1 VQENAQ
7 PTRASLLLRLRD
19 ADDERAWQDF
29 VEIYTPLIFRYCHG
43 RGLQEGDAAD
53 VAQETMRA
61 VAKAI
66 GKFDYDPQR
75 GKFRNWLLTVAQ
87 SKLHNFLARQERQ
100 PALAGETTLQRHLES
115 APSHVDESNWEADYY
130 RAIFNWAAGRIRG
143 EFQESTWQ
151 AFWRTTIEERDGKEV
166 AESLG
171 MSVGAV
177 YVAKSRVIARLKEEI
192 QGVDAKSVIPPDF
205 FV

>member
-87 SKLHNFLARQERQ
+87 SKLHNFLAHQERQ

-115 APSHVDESNWEADYY
+115 SSSGVGESAWEADYY
-130 RAIFNWAAGRIRG
+130 RTIFNWAAGRIRG

-151 AFWRTTIEERDGKEV
+151 AFWQTVCEERDGMAV
-166 AESLG
+166 AQRLG

-177 YVAKSRVIARLKEEI
+177 YIAKSRVLARLRERIRAIDKEAHEKLA
-192 QGVDAKSVIPPDF
+192 D
-205 FV
+205 